1 LKERFFIYHKSK
13 HNIMSTKTV
22 YSIRV
27 PVELRKT
34 MEELKGIN
42 WQEEIRRMVEE
53 LVKNKSKERLL
64 ADAKEIRKDMK
75 ADVSA
80 AELIREDRDAR

>member
-1 LKERFFIYHKSK
+1 
-13 HNIMSTKTV
+13 MSTKTV

-42 WQEEIRRMVEE
+42 WQEEIRQLVEE

-64 ADAKEIRKDMK
+64 ADAKEIRKAMK

>member
-1 LKERFFIYHKSK
+1 
-13 HNIMSTKTV
+13 MSTKTV

-34 MEELKGIN
+34 MEELKEIN
-42 WQEEIRRMVEE
+42 WQEEIRRLVEE

-80 AELIREDRDAR
+80 AELIRADRDGR

>member
-1 LKERFFIYHKSK
+1 
-13 HNIMSTKTV
+13 MSTKTV

-34 MEELKGIN
+34 MEELKEIN
-42 WQEEIRRMVEE
+42 WQEEIRRLVEE

-64 ADAKEIRKDMK
+64 AEAKEIRKAMK

>member
-1 LKERFFIYHKSK
+1 
-13 HNIMSTKTV
+13 MSTKTV

-34 MEELKGIN
+34 MEELKEIN
-42 WQEEIRRMVEE
+42 WQEEIRQLVEE

-64 ADAKEIRKDMK
+64 AEAKEIRKAMK

-80 AELIREDRDAR
+80 AELIRADRDGR

>member
-1 LKERFFIYHKSK
+1 
-13 HNIMSTKTV
+13 MSTKTV

-42 WQEEIRRMVEE
+42 WQEEIRRLVEE
-53 LVKNKSKERLL
+53 LVKTKSKERLL
-64 ADAKEIRKDMK
+64 AEAKEIRKAMK

-80 AELIREDRDAR
+80 AELIRADRDGR

>member
-1 LKERFFIYHKSK
+1 
-13 HNIMSTKTV
+13 MSTKTV

-34 MEELKGIN
+34 MEELKEIN
-42 WQEEIRRMVEE
+42 WQEEIRQLVEE
-53 LVKNKSKERLL
+53 LVKTKSKERLL
-64 ADAKEIRKDMK
+64 ADAKEIRKAMK

-80 AELIREDRDAR
+80 AELIRADRDGR

>member
-1 LKERFFIYHKSK
+1 
-13 HNIMSTKTV
+13 MPTKTV

-27 PVELRKT
+27 PVELRK
-34 MEELKGIN
+34 
-42 WQEEIRRMVEE
+42 MVEE
-53 LVKNKSKERLL
+53 LVKNKSRERLL
-64 ADAKEIRKDMK
+64 ADAKEIRKAMK

>member
-1 LKERFFIYHKSK
+1 
-13 HNIMSTKTV
+13 MSTKTV

-34 MEELKGIN
+34 MEELKEIN
-42 WQEEIRRMVEE
+42 WQEEIRRLVEE
-53 LVKNKSKERLL
+53 LVKNKSKERIL
-64 ADAKEIRKDMK
+64 AEAKEIRKDMK

-80 AELIREDRDAR
+80 AELIRADRDGR

>member
-1 LKERFFIYHKSK
+1 
-13 HNIMSTKTV
+13 MSTKTV

-34 MEELKGIN
+34 MEEL
-42 WQEEIRRMVEE
+42 
-53 LVKNKSKERLL
+53 VKNKSKERLL
-64 ADAKEIRKDMK
+64 VDAKEIRKAMK

-80 AELIREDRDAR
+80 AELIRADGDGRRSNS

>member
-1 LKERFFIYHKSK
+1 
-13 HNIMSTKTV
+13 MSTKTV

-27 PVELRKT
+27 PVELRKA
-34 MEELKGIN
+34 MEELKEIN
-42 WQEEIRRMVEE
+42 WQEEIRRLVEE

-64 ADAKEIRKDMK
+64 ADAKEIRKAMK

-80 AELIREDRDAR
+80 AELIRADRDGR

>member
-1 LKERFFIYHKSK
+1 
-13 HNIMSTKTV
+13 MSTKTV

-27 PVELRKT
+27 PVELRK
-34 MEELKGIN
+34 MMAEMKEVN
-42 WQEEIRRMVEE
+42 WQDEIRRIVEE

-64 ADAKEIRKDMK
+64 AEAKEMRKDMK
-75 ADVSA
+75 AEVSA